1 MWDDES
7 KDGQPSRGKSKWIKG
22 EDIGDRG
29 DRGER
34 GERGEREERT
44 EIAEREEMR

>member
-22 EDIGDRG
+22 EDIGDRV
-29 DRGER
+29 
-34 GERGEREERT
+34 ERGERENRGERGYGGERG
-44 EIAEREEMR
+44 EIRK